1 MLTKRSILF
10 SVALHVGVVALLTFS
25 VDFGPAE
32 LQLAAPHKEVVKA
45 VVVDRRAVENE
56 LERLRAED
64 EKTRLEE
71 EQRAR
76 EAERQAQAAEKKRKQ
91 EERRLAELKAEKDR
105 LKKQQDA
112 ETKRLAE
119 EKRKAKDE
127 ARVAADERRL
137 AEQRKQEQERRLA
150 ERKRKEEE
158 KRQRI
163 EDALHDELAAEEQAI
178 AAARAAAEDDAEIS
192 RYVVAIRNRVRQSFT
207 ILPGLDGLTCT
218 LRIMLIPGGEV
229 SQVEVMQSS
238 GNATFDRQAENAVRK
253 AAPLPVPANPRL
265 FQQLRSISFVFDPES

>member
-10 SVALHVGVVALLTFS
+10 SVALHVGVAALLIFS
-25 VDFGPAE
+25 VNFGPAE
-32 LQLAAPHKEVVKA
+32 LQLAAPDKEVVKA

-64 EKTRLEE
+64 EKTRLEK

-91 EERRLAELKAEKDR
+91 EERRLAELKAQKDR

-119 EKRKAKDE
+119 ERRK
-127 ARVAADERRL
+127 AADERRL
-137 AEQRKQEQERRLA
+137 AEQRKQEEERRLA

-158 KRQRI
+158 ERQRI

-178 AAARAAAEDDAEIS
+178 AAARAAAEDDAENQS
-192 RYVVAIRNRVRQSFT
+192 LHRRYQE
-207 ILPGLDGLTCT
+207 PGAPIVHHPAGAGWPHLHAAHHVD
-218 LRIMLIPGGEV
+218 PGGEV

>member
-10 SVALHVGVVALLTFS
+10 SVALHVAVAILLIFS

-32 LQLAAPHKEVVKA
+32 FQLAAPDKELVKA
-45 VVVDRRAVENE
+45 VVVDQRAVENE

-71 EQRAR
+71 EQRER
-76 EAERQAQAAEKKRKQ
+76 EAERKARAAGKKRKQ
-91 EERRLAELKAEKDR
+91 EEQRLAELKAQKER
-105 LKKQQDA
+105 LKKQEDT
-112 ETKRLAE
+112 EKKRLAE
-119 EKRKAKDE
+119 DTRKAEDE

-137 AEQRKQEQERRLA
+137 L

-158 KRQRI
+158 ERQRI
-163 EDALHDELAAEEQAI
+163 EDALHDEIAAEEQAI

-192 RYVVAIRNRVRQSFT
+192 RYVVAIRNRVRQSFI

-238 GNATFDRQAENAVRK
+238 GNAIFDRQAENAVRK
-253 AAPLPVPANPRL
+253 AAPLPVPGNPRL
-265 FQQLRSISFVFDPES
+265 FQRMRSISFVFDPES

>member
-10 SVALHVGVVALLTFS
+10 SVALHVGVAALLIFS
-25 VDFGPAE
+25 VNFGPAE
-32 LQLAAPHKEVVKA
+32 LQLAAPDKEVVKA

-64 EKTRLEE
+64 EKTRLEK

-91 EERRLAELKAEKDR
+91 EERRLAELKAQKDR

-119 EKRKAKDE
+119 ERRK
-127 ARVAADERRL
+127 AADERRL
-137 AEQRKQEQERRLA
+137 AEQRKQEEERRLA

-158 KRQRI
+158 ERQRI

-192 RYVVAIRNRVRQSFT
+192 RYIVAIRNRVRQSFT